1 MKSSYFILFIFLNI
15 NCNSQKTMDVDN
27 KFNKLSSEEDLIIN
41 QKATERPFT
50 GKYYKF
56 NENGLYVC
64 KKCNAPLY
72 NSSDKFDSECG
83 WPSFDDEIKGA
94 VKKITDSDGFRT
106 EIICNNCGGHLGHVF
121 VGEGFTSKNTRHCV
135 NSLSLNFISKDS
147 ARIEKAVFAGGCF
160 WGVEYYFKKADGVI
174 STRVGY
180 TGGKTKNPDYK
191 QVCNGNT
198 NHTEAIEVSFD
209 ANKTTYEALT
219 KLFFEIH
226 DPVQINRQGPDIGTQ
241 YRSAIF
247 YIDDSQKNTAIKLID
262 ILKSKG
268 YKVATTIEP
277 FSEFWEAELYHQDYY
292 NKNQSEPYCHFYQKK
307 F

>member
-1 MKSSYFILFIFLNI
+1 MKYTYFILFLFLNI
-15 NCNSQKTMDVDN
+15 NCNSQKTMNVDN
-27 KFNKLSSEEDLIIN
+27 KFNKLSSEEDMIIN

-56 NENGLYVC
+56 KETGTYVC
-64 KKCNAPLY
+64 KKCNTPLY
-72 NSSDKFDSECG
+72 NSLDKFESECG

-94 VKKITDSDGFRT
+94 VKKITDSDGLRT

-121 VGEGFTSKNTRHCV
+121 VGEGFTSKNARHCV

-160 WGVEYYFKKADGVI
+160 WGVI

-198 NHTEAIEVSFD
+198 NHAEVIEVTFD
-209 ANKTTYEALT
+209 PNKTSYATLT

-226 DPVQINRQGPDIGTQ
+226 DPTQVNRQGPDKGTQ
-241 YRSAIF
+241 YRSEIF
-247 YIDDSQKNTAIKLID
+247 YVDENQKKTAIKLID
-262 ILKSKG
+262 ILKAKG
-268 YKVATTIEP
+268 YNVATILEP
-277 FSEFWEAELYHQDYY
+277 FTEFWEAEDFHQDYY
-292 NKNQSEPYCHFYQKK
+292 TKHESSPYCHFYQKK